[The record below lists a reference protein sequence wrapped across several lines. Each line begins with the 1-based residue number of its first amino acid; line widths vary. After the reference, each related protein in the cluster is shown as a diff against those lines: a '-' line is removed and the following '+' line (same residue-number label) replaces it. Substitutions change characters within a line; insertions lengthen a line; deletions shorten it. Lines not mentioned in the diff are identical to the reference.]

1 MSCEQL
7 SERLTDLA
15 EGTLAPDLCEQ
26 VDRHLADCANCQ
38 RLREEL
44 EVLSRLCR
52 EGSAPTTMPAEVRN
66 RIVALLANPDPGQS
80 VSRRS

>member
-7 SERLTDLA
+7 SERLTDLT
-15 EGTLAPDLCEQ
+15 EGTLAPDLCEE
-26 VDRHLADCANCQ
+26 VNRHLAECANCQ

-52 EGSAPTTMPAEVRN
+52 EGSAPTTMPVEVRS
-66 RIVALLANPDPGQS
+66 RIVALLASPDPGPS
-80 VSRRS
+80 ASRRS